1 MYSQARVP
9 LRGVR
14 YVEAHGTGTAVGDP
28 IEASVLGKT
37 FGEGRGADERCVVG
51 SAKAAI
57 GHLEAAAGVAG
68 VIKAALCLQHGE
80 IPPQANLRTPNSKI
94 PFEELGLRLP
104 RQREAM
110 PGGDG
115 PIYVGVNSFGYGGTN
130 AHVILEDAAN

>member
-1 MYSQARVP
+1 MLAGRCSVARRAV
-9 LRGVR
+9 RGGARHRNGRRRRPNQV
-14 YVEAHGTGTAVGDP
+14 D
-28 IEASVLGKT
+28 LCKT
-37 FGEGRGADERCVVG
+37 FGEGSGADERCVVG